1 MLSKDKDFLPLR
13 IFKRLL
19 SDIGILECLLKKIK
33 GLYSFKCIQYVPST
47 YFNTKS
53 FRIQLVNE
61 KSKLIFNFRK
71 GMPYINTFNQW
82 VREKWYKNAACNTTH
97 NWNIILLHIKIITI
111 RIHEIKNDIK
121 QEYLGRIILAQNSNG
136 KNITVLTWNFNSL
149 FSIYSQSIIKIMPQ
163 KLLFVISTFSQR
175 LRFCLRRGEKE

>member
-1 MLSKDKDFLPLR
+1 MHTICTQY
-13 IFKRLL
+13 IFQY
-19 SDIGILECLLKKIK
+19 KI
-33 GLYSFKCIQYVPST
+33 IQ
-47 YFNTKS
+47 NTACH
-53 FRIQLVNE
+53 E

-71 GMPYINTFNQW
+71 GRPYIKTFNQW
-82 VREKWYKNAACNTTH
+82 VREKWYKNAACNITQ

-149 FSIYSQSIIKIMPQ
+149 FSVYSQSIIKIMPQ
-163 KLLFVISTFSQR
+163 KLLFVISIFSQR
-175 LRFCLRRGEKE
+175 LRFCLTRGEKE